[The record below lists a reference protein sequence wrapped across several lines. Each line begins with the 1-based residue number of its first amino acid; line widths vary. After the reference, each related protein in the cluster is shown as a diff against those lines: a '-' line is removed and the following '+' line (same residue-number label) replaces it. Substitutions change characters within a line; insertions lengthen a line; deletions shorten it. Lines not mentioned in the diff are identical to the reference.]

1 MLIDFLITLT
11 FQVSDLV
18 EIGFG
23 ILQWAIRYSYIFCLL
38 LFALVMVKTLMD
50 LVKKYSP
57 PGGRKGKRLTG

>member
-1 MLIDFLITLT
+1 
-11 FQVSDLV
+11 LV